1 MQTPIAKQWME
12 LGDSY
17 GIRGGWIAGHKG
29 DRNST
34 GRSTESIN
42 MNSIHSQTLNHQP
55 KNIIYGLD
63 LGL

>member
-1 MQTPIAKQWME
+1 ME

-17 GIRGGWIAGHKG
+17 GKRIGGRIAGPEW

-42 MNSIHSQTLNHQP
+42 LDPWGSQRLNHQL
-55 KNIIYGLD
+55 KSIHAWN
-63 LGL
+63 